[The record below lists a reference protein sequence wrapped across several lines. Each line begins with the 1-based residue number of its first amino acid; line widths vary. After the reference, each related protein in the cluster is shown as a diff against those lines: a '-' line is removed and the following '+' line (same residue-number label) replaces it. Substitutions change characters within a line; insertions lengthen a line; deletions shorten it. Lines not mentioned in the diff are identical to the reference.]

1 MAMDDAAPDNQA
13 LFEVVVFLNHFNDLR
28 DPRQDWLKIRG
39 YAARAIGGNESFA
52 GRNFCP

>member
-1 MAMDDAAPDNQA
+1 MDDAAPDNQA